1 MQRVVPSA
9 GGEEAQ
15 SQPYT
20 EDVLAA
26 LLLGAAAT
34 LVVPYFEVS
43 IEPENRNFD
52 TRFTITNTSGEPQR
66 ARINVWT
73 DLGHPVLYYTT
84 LLDAHGSKTI
94 SMRDLVV
101 DGIIDICASPGQ
113 RVPIQLQEAVRCQL
127 TSGCKL
133 DLNPWKLDCGTHVG
147 KRHAHAIG
155 YVTVDVIADCMDLTA
170 PNIPEYAAQMR
181 AKHVLTGT
189 FEQIG
194 NGVVL
199 AKGSLIDRAGGPVP
213 PFFKPPFPRD
223 PLARR
228 PPRICPPLSQPAH
241 F

>member
-1 MQRVVPSA
+1 M
-9 GGEEAQ
+9 
-15 SQPYT
+15 
-20 EDVLAA
+20 LAA

-43 IEPENRNFD
+43 IEPENRNFE

-73 DLGHPVLYYTT
+73 DRGHPVLYYTT
-84 LLDAHGSKTI
+84 MLDAHGSKTI
-94 SMRDLVV
+94 SMRDLMV
-101 DGIIDICASPGQ
+101 DGIIDICASPGHG
-113 RVPIQLQEAVRCQL
+113 VPIQLREAVRCQL
-127 TSGCKL
+127 TTGCKL
-133 DLNPWKLDCGTHVG
+133 DLNAWKPDCLTHVG

-181 AKHVLTGT
+181 AEHVLTGT

-213 PFFKPPFPRD
+213 LFFKPRFPRD
-223 PLARR
+223 PMARR
-228 PPRICPPLSQPAH
+228 PPRICPPFSRPAH
-241 F
+241 DF

>member
-1 MQRVVPSA
+1 M
-9 GGEEAQ
+9 
-15 SQPYT
+15 
-20 EDVLAA
+20 LAA

-43 IEPENRNFD
+43 IERENRNFD

-84 LLDAHGSKTI
+84 LLGPHASKTI
-94 SMRDLVV
+94 SMRDVIV
-101 DGIIDICASPGQ
+101 DGIVDICASPGGG
-113 RVPIQLQEAVRCQL
+113 VPLPLQEAMRCSL
-127 TSGCKL
+127 TTGCKL
-133 DLNPWKLDCGTHVG
+133 ELTPFRLNCGTHVG

-181 AKHVLTGT
+181 AEHVLTGT

-199 AKGSLIDRAGGPVP
+199 ASGPLIDRAGGPVP
-213 PFFKPPFPRD
+213 RFFKPRFPRD
-223 PLARR
+223 PMARR
-228 PPRICPPLSQPAH
+228 PPRKCPPLSRPVH